1 MCTISLFVNNP
12 YMDLDQDCN
21 AHCYNSTG
29 KDFFIVF
36 ICMFTFWVLWRAD
49 EDKFVMFV
57 LGSKIGGKST
67 NLLELQLLLDH
78 LTGHLGEEEVWYMPQ
93 ISFLSSLK
101 LQFLKVGP
109 YIVALIWQWW
119 IDISAP
125 LLSFA
130 IYQTH
135 GHHIYIAWGSL
146 IRVLFLN
153 CFSLWRLP
161 SVECH
166 LLLSQQ

>member
-1 MCTISLFVNNP
+1 V
-12 YMDLDQDCN
+12 
-21 AHCYNSTG
+21 
-29 KDFFIVF
+29 
-36 ICMFTFWVLWRAD
+36 RAD
-49 EDKFVMFV
+49 EDKFIMFV
-57 LGSKIGGKST
+57 SGSKIGGKST

-78 LTGHLGEEEVWYMPQ
+78 LTGHLGEEEGYFMPQ

-109 YIVALIWQWW
+109 YIVASIWRWW
-119 IDISAP
+119 IGISGH

-153 CFSLWRLP
+153 CFSLQRPP

-166 LLLSQQ
+166 LLLSEQ

>member
-1 MCTISLFVNNP
+1 
-12 YMDLDQDCN
+12 
-21 AHCYNSTG
+21 
-29 KDFFIVF
+29 
-36 ICMFTFWVLWRAD
+36 
-49 EDKFVMFV
+49 
-57 LGSKIGGKST
+57 
-67 NLLELQLLLDH
+67 
-78 LTGHLGEEEVWYMPQ
+78 MPQ

-109 YIVALIWQWW
+109 YIVASIWQWW
-119 IDISAP
+119 IGISGP

-153 CFSLWRLP
+153 CFSLRRPP